1 MQELVELRSKII
13 RIFEDAMARGEDASG
28 DEAAP
33 PTGEWTP
40 RVDLYEYPDRLVLK
54 ADVPGVAPADLE
66 VRIDP
71 GELIIRG
78 VRRPPAD
85 LDPAGARR
93 LERPFGAFVRR
104 YALPESADPER
115 ARAVFQLGVLE
126 VVVGRRDEAGSRR
139 VPVQAD

>member
-1 MQELVELRSKII
+1 MQELVELKAKIN
-13 RIFEDAMARGEDASG
+13 RVLEEALARG
-28 DEAAP
+28 DEGSDQEGHP
-33 PTGEWTP
+33 GSGEWTP
-40 RVDLYEYPDRLVLK
+40 KVDLYEYPDRLVLK

-71 GELIIRG
+71 GELTIKG

-85 LDPAGARR
+85 LDPSGARR
-93 LERPFGAFVRR
+93 LERPFGPFVRR
-104 YALPESADPER
+104 YALPESADPDR
-115 ARAVFQLGVLE
+115 ARAAYQFGVLE

>member
-1 MQELVELRSKII
+1 MQELVELKSKIN
-13 RIFEDAMARGEDASG
+13 RVLEEALARDGEGIEPEGQPES
-28 DEAAP
+28 
-33 PTGEWTP
+33 GEWTP
-40 RVDLYEYPDRLVLK
+40 RVDLYDYPDRLVLK

-71 GELIIRG
+71 GELTIKG

-93 LERPFGAFVRR
+93 IERSFGPFIRR
-104 YALPESADPER
+104 YALPESADPDR
-115 ARAVFQLGVLE
+115 ARATYQFGVLE
-126 VVVGRRDEAGSRR
+126 VIVGRRDEAGSRR